1 MYDERGYLSFC
12 DSYCDCRL
20 PCLDRSPS
28 PHDTINLTEL
38 PPAINERPLAACGAA
53 VPPVSDNNAIQNCR
67 QPSMNVLVPWC
78 LNLAVMTARTQD
90 RSAPRVSDS
99 PKFQVCGIGKR
110 KTKQVA
116 PVVVWRKRTRG
127 SGFLLCSIACPDS
140 EKKVLFAHSTYMP
153 PRVLASQGT
162 DDDQTWESVRSTT
175 ERT

>member
-110 KTKQVA
+110 KTKQDFFHCAKPASSAVGSDGSILSM
-116 PVVVWRKRTRG
+116 PTYSTR
-127 SGFLLCSIACPDS
+127 
-140 EKKVLFAHSTYMP
+140 E
-153 PRVLASQGT
+153 
-162 DDDQTWESVRSTT
+162 
-175 ERT
+175 